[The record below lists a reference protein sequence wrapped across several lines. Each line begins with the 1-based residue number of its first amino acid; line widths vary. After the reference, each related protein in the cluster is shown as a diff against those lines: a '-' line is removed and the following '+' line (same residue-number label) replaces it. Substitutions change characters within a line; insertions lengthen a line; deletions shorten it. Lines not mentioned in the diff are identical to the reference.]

1 MKTLV
6 NFLSLISVNQI
17 SDKDICNSVSL
28 SSLKSSLKQYKI
40 STATT
45 KSVSLFFD
53 LARYLFL
60 KCLLIVNSLLFV

>member
-6 NFLSLISVNQI
+6 NFLSLIRVNQI

-28 SSLKSSLKQYKI
+28 SSFKSSLKQYKI

-53 LARYLFL
+53 LACYLFL